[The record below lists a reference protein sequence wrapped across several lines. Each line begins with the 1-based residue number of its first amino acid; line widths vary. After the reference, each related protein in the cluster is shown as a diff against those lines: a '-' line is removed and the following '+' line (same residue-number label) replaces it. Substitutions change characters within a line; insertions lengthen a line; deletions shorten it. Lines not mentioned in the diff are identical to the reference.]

1 MILFEDRLKKYHESV
16 ENDMMNIIWPAFIIV
31 SFIYAIL
38 TGKVNEINEGI
49 FSSVSD
55 AVQLSITFLGTI
67 CLWNGVMEI
76 VKRTTLIEK
85 LTKFLNPLMLVLFPK
100 LKNDK
105 KIKSEISMNIIV
117 NILGLGNAATPL
129 GLKAMKSMQEKN
141 IKKDTL
147 SDEMMMFI
155 VLNTAS
161 LQLIPTNVIVIRTA
175 LNSNNATQII
185 FPVWGAT
192 IIAAIIGII
201 TTKLIIKKVK
211 Y

>member
-1 MILFEDRLKKYHESV
+1 
-16 ENDMMNIIWPAFIIV
+16 MMNIIWPAFIIV

-55 AVQLSITFLGTI
+55 TVQLSLTFLGTI
-67 CLWNGVMEI
+67 CLWNGIMEI

-85 LTKFLNPLMLVLFPK
+85 LTKFLNPLMVVLFPR

-105 KIKSEISMNIIV
+105 KIKSEISMNIIA

-161 LQLIPTNVIVIRTA
+161 LQLIPTNVIAIRTA
-175 LNSNNATQII
+175 LNEKS
-185 FPVWGAT
+185 
-192 IIAAIIGII
+192 
-201 TTKLIIKKVK
+201 
-211 Y
+211 

>member
-105 KIKSEISMNIIV
+105 KIKSEISMNIIA

>member
-16 ENDMMNIIWPAFIIV
+16 ESDMMNIIWPAFIIV

-67 CLWNGVMEI
+67 CLWNGIMEI

-85 LTKFLNPLMLVLFPK
+85 LTKFLNPLMIVLFPK
-100 LKNDK
+100 LKNDN
-105 KIKSEISMNIIV
+105 KIKSEISMNIIANV
-117 NILGLGNAATPL
+117 LGLGNAATPL

-161 LQLIPTNVIVIRTA
+161 IQIIPTTVIAIRNSLGSENPTA
-175 LNSNNATQII
+175 MII
-185 FPVWGAT
+185 PVWIAT
-192 IIAAIIGII
+192 IFAACSAIFAAKI
-201 TTKLIIKKVK
+201 LMKKF
-211 Y
+211 